1 MNSLKK
7 AKILIIFE
15 FQEEATAAGMQDYV
29 TKPVRFDTLQQVL
42 GQYLKDP
49 VPQGP
54 NDGDPTTT
62 TTTITKPTNP
72 TATTTENV

>member
-1 MNSLKK
+1 
-7 AKILIIFE
+7 
-15 FQEEATAAGMQDYV
+15 MQDYV